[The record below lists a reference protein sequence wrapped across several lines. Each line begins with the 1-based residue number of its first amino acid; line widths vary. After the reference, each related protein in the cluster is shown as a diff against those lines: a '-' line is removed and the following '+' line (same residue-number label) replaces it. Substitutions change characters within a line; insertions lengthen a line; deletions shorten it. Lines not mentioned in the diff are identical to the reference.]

1 MCEFD
6 LVAGKK
12 YKVCLKPFDDLLA
25 LGLVVG
31 WDEDHTWYK
40 DYIGSDVGCVTL
52 PSQDEWGSVPVYWSN
67 GEIFF
72 YDLKELKI
80 LGEV

>member
-6 LVAGKK
+6 LVEGRK
-12 YKVCLKPFDDLLA
+12 YKVRLKPFEELLA
-25 LGLVVG
+25 LGLVEG
-31 WDEDHTWYK
+31 RGFNPIWYR
-40 DYIGSDVGCVTL
+40 DYLGSDVGCVTL
-52 PSQDEWGSVPVYWSN
+52 PSQGEWESVPVHWSN
-67 GEIFF
+67 GQIFF

>member
-1 MCEFD
+1 MSEFD
-6 LVAGKK
+6 LVEGRK
-12 YKVCLKPFDDLLA
+12 YKVCLKPFEELLA
-25 LGLVVG
+25 LGLAVE
-31 WDEDHTWYK
+31 WDVNHTWYR
-40 DYIGSDVGCVTL
+40 DYLGSDVGCVTL
-52 PSQDEWGSVPVYWSN
+52 PSQVEWNSVPVYWGS

>member
-6 LVAGKK
+6 LAVGKE
-12 YKVCLKPFDDLLA
+12 YKVCLKPFDELLA
-25 LGLVVG
+25 LGLVEGSDVK
-31 WDEDHTWYK
+31 HTWYRE
-40 DYIGSDVGCVTL
+40 YLGSDVGCVTL
-52 PSQDEWGSVPVYWSN
+52 PSKDEWESIPVHWSN
-67 GEIFF
+67 GQVFF